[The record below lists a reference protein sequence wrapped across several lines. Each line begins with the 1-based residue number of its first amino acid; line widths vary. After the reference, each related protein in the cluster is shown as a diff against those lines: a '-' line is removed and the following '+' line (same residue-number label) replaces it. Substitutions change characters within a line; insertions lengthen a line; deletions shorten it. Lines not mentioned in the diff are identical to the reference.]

1 MAVASALR
9 SLTSSG
15 PSVSAGVESITSS
28 RRPVSHW
35 SSRPFSAEVAGCS
48 LFMFMFR
55 SSRRNALLKRL
66 WRSAA
71 VRALKDQPR
80 EDASSQQQVTQATH
94 SKRQMQ
100 LKAHALFKRLS
111 EEQLQALV
119 AAVESGGACPS
130 PCLHSDCPI
139 GQDPPSSVASKQ
151 KPKIIQIVSPLHPL
165 CWFVDRKRSR
175 TGPPPPLPDVP
186 LAGIAE

>member
-1 MAVASALR
+1 MNGGALGRPAVAVACWLR

-15 PSVSAGVESITSS
+15 RSVSAGVGSITSS
-28 RRPVSHW
+28 RRPVSHC
-35 SSRPFSAEVAGCS
+35 SPPFSSKTRRCS

-55 SSRRNALLKRL
+55 SSRRNALVKRL

-71 VRALKDQPR
+71 VRALRDQPR

-130 PCLHSDCPI
+130 PCLHLDCPI
-139 GQDPPSSVASKQ
+139 GQDPPSSVASKA
-151 KPKIIQIVSPLHPL
+151 KTFPNISL
-165 CWFVDRKRSR
+165 VD
-175 TGPPPPLPDVP
+175 
-186 LAGIAE
+186 